1 MKYLMGNK
9 WLLGVFLCLLVQVS
23 SYAQSNA
30 DVPAYINYVND
41 FADVLSDEQEQAL
54 NAKIKAIKDSTVTE
68 IAIVTEAS
76 LDGKAA
82 FDRSL
87 AFARA
92 YKVGGE
98 GVNSGVLIYIA
109 IQDHAIFIQTADK
122 TQGALTDYITELII
136 ERSMKPEFRAG
147 NYYQGLDN
155 AVESI
160 GQTLNGEF
168 DPDKVIKKKKPLA
181 NPLIMVVIIIIVLIV
196 LSKFG
201 GGKNGGINRGGGYLF
216 PWMFLGGGGG
226 GFGGG
231 GSGGGFGGFG
241 GGGGFNGGGAGG
253 SW

>member
-1 MKYLMGNK
+1 MGSK
-9 WLLGVFLCLLVQVS
+9 WFLGLFLGLFLQCS
-23 SYAQSNA
+23 SFAQSNA
-30 DVPAYINYVND
+30 ELPSIINYVND

-68 IAIVTEAS
+68 IAIVTESS
-76 LDGKAA
+76 LNGQDA

-87 AFARA
+87 DYART

-122 TQGALTDYITELII
+122 TQGALTDYITKLII

-160 GQTLNGEF
+160 GETLNGEF
-168 DPDKVIKKKKPLA
+168 DPGKIKKKSKPIA
-181 NPLIMVVIIIIVLIV
+181 NPLIMLVIIIVVLIV

-201 GGKNGGINRGGGYLF
+201 GGKNGGINRGGGYF
-216 PWMFLGGGGG
+216 WPWMFMGGGGGG

-231 GSGGGFGGFG
+231 GSSGGGFGGFG